1 MMKVTKVSL
10 MSGATNTMELDITEE
25 QFRNYENGNGLIQD
39 VFPNLTSSEREFLMT
54 GVTDEE
60 WNQMFGEE
68 EEPIVAGQEVA

>member
-1 MMKVTKVSL
+1 
-10 MSGATNTMELDITEE
+10 MELDITEE